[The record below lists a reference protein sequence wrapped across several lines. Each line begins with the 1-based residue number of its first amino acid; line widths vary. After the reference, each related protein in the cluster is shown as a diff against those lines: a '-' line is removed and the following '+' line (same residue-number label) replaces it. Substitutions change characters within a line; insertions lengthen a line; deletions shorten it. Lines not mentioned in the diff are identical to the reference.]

1 MVSSSCRPRNALFL
15 VPCGTAVSFPE
26 MKHEIV
32 TVWKGS
38 SVGFFPA
45 ASPGILWWLPVF
57 GSISSHLEKL
67 PFLRSWECYSLEH
80 QGWKKSCKV
89 GPTDS

>member
-38 SVGFFPA
+38 SVVFFFPA

-57 GSISSHLEKL
+57 GQYKQSLREAAIPEELGVLL
-67 PFLRSWECYSLEH
+67 P
-80 QGWKKSCKV
+80 
-89 GPTDS
+89 